1 MRRFLKAFLFLAVV
15 SLVLV
20 SLLILFSGEKY
31 QLEVE
36 THFNSPLEFEDAELM
51 AGYPNEV
58 THVALFK
65 FRRSS
70 NGRRDFRFVKTFEL
84 PVDYVVAE
92 IRDGDLLYCRAV
104 FEDGRFVLD
113 DGHCFPTLEDA
124 LRRRITLN
132 SCINGTYLGYKIER
146 NSIVYFLFQA
156 SNETTCV
163 NESVEVLGR
172 TWGVFAEITGTNG
185 TLLCPAEVIN
195 GTYLTDEVVRIKEG
209 WCEPESSGG

>member
-1 MRRFLKAFLFLAVV
+1 MRFLKSFLFLAVAFM
-15 SLVLV
+15 VLV
-20 SLLILFSGEKY
+20 SLLILSSGEKY
-31 QLEVE
+31 RVEVE
-36 THFNSPLEFEDAELM
+36 AHFDSPMKFEGAELM
-51 AGYPNEV
+51 AGYPNDV

-65 FRRSS
+65 FRRS
-70 NGRRDFRFVKTFEL
+70 GGGERDFRLVRAFDL

-92 IRDGDLLYCRAV
+92 IRDGDLLYCRAT

-124 LRRRITLN
+124 LRRRITLS

-146 NSIVYFLFQA
+146 DSIVYFLFQA

-172 TWGVFAEITGTNG
+172 TWGIFVEITRTNG
-185 TLLCPAEVIN
+185 TLICPVEVIN
-195 GTYLTDEVVRIKEG
+195 GTYLTDEVVALDEG
-209 WCEPESSGG
+209 RCG

>member
-1 MRRFLKAFLFLAVV
+1 MRHFLKAFLFLAFV

-31 QLEVE
+31 RVEVE
-36 THFNSPLEFEDAELM
+36 AHFDSPMKFEGAELM
-51 AGYPNEV
+51 AGYPNDV

-65 FRRSS
+65 FRRS
-70 NGRRDFRFVKTFEL
+70 GGGERDFRLVRAFDL
-84 PVDYVVAE
+84 PSDYVVAE
-92 IRDGDLLYCRAV
+92 IRDRDLLYCRAT

-124 LRRRITLN
+124 LRRRITLS

-146 NSIVYFLFQA
+146 NSIVYFLFRA

-172 TWGVFAEITGTNG
+172 TWGIFVEITGTNG
-185 TLLCPAEVIN
+185 TLICPVEVIN
-195 GTYLTDEVVRIKEG
+195 GTYLTDEVVAVDEG
-209 WCEPESSGG
+209 RCG

>member
-1 MRRFLKAFLFLAVV
+1 MGRFLKASLF
-15 SLVLV
+15 LVLV
-20 SLLILFSGEKY
+20 SMILVSVLVLFSGEKY
-31 QLEVE
+31 RVEVE
-36 THFNSPLEFEDAELM
+36 AHFGSPLEFEGAELM
-51 AGYPNEV
+51 AGYPNGV

-70 NGRRDFRFVKTFEL
+70 EGGRDFRFVKAFDL

-92 IRDGDLLYCRAV
+92 IRDGEAVYCRAV
-104 FEDGRFVLD
+104 FEGGRFVLD

-163 NESVEVLGR
+163 SESVEVLGR
-172 TWGVFAEITGTNG
+172 TWGIFVEITGTNG
-185 TLLCPAEVIN
+185 TLICPVEVIN
-195 GTYLTDEVVRIKEG
+195 GTYLTDEVVEVKG
-209 WCEPESSGG
+209 MGCELH